1 MQVKIFFIM
10 EKRSFKTNASLLLFS
25 KNVTQP
31 YDVEGNIFF
40 GKRAIYEVQQWFWFY
55 FSMLFFLIKFE

>member
-1 MQVKIFFIM
+1 M
-10 EKRSFKTNASLLLFS
+10 ETYSFKTNASLLLFF

-40 GKRAIYEVQQWFWFY
+40 GKRVIYEVQQWF
-55 FSMLFFLIKFE
+55 